1 MIQTLWK
8 DYPKEV
14 IAVGVIVAIKL
25 LVLILLP
32 VTGDEAYFLRWAAYP
47 AAGYYDHPPMIGWLA
62 YVMGFIN
69 QNIMFYRLFS
79 VFTVFVLAY
88 VIYLL
93 ANTHVSK
100 QKSSYV
106 ALLFLV
112 SPIDLLIL
120 LFTND
125 IVLVLFGTL
134 GTYFFFTALEQHN
147 FKRALL
153 AGLLFGLAFLS
164 KYFIVILLFPLLVYA
179 VLVYKK
185 RAIAVVAIAVLT
197 FLPFVA
203 QNLYFNYNSCW
214 NNIMFNFLIRPQA
227 DYDVKFVLSYV
238 TLTIYLFSPWGL
250 WMLLQSNMVSSSL
263 RSLLFSVLGFALFVF
278 LVVSLKNPVGL
289 HWFLL
294 FVPYIYL
301 LFIYLDEKKLI
312 KLFRFNYIFAL
323 VHGALLLGIVLAPIS
338 MFKSHGQYSS
348 LVYITKPAQ
357 ICQTLEPYADE
368 SLFTLGYTPASTL
381 SYACNRDLH
390 MLFNTSKFGRMDDK
404 IVDVRKLDGQNI
416 MVFDSRPI
424 EQSNFSGVCGSITVK
439 QFVVE
444 GADFYLAT
452 CHQFSYAKYKEAYLD
467 VIKQKIYDIPSWLPQ
482 GQCYFEDM
490 YYQ

>member
-14 IAVGVIVAIKL
+14 MAVAVIVAIKL

-47 AAGYYDHPPMIGWLA
+47 SAGYYDHPPMIGWLA

-69 QNIMFYRLFS
+69 RNIMFYRLFS
-79 VFTVFVLAY
+79 VFTAFVLAY

-100 QKSSYV
+100 QKSAYV

-125 IVLVLFGTL
+125 IALVLFGTL

-179 VLVYKK
+179 TLVYKK
-185 RAIAVVAIAVLT
+185 RAIAVVAMAVLA

-203 QNLYFNYNSCW
+203 QNLYFNFNSCW

-227 DYDVKFVLSYV
+227 DYDVKLVLSYV
-238 TLTIYLFSPWGL
+238 ALTIYLFSPWGL
-250 WMLLQSNMVSSSL
+250 WMLRQSNMFASSL
-263 RSLLFSVLGFALFVF
+263 RSLLFFVLGFALFLF
-278 LVVSLKNPVGL
+278 LVVSLKNPIGL

-312 KLFRFNYIFAL
+312 KLFRYNYIFAL
-323 VHGALLLGIVLAPIS
+323 MHGALLLGIVLAPIS
-338 MFKSHGQYSS
+338 MFKSHSQYSS

-357 ICQTLEPYADE
+357 ICQTLESYTDE

-404 IVDVRKLDGQNI
+404 IVDVRKLDGKNI
-416 MVFDSRPI
+416 TVFDSSPI
-424 EQSNFSGVCGSITVK
+424 KQGDFLGVCGSLTVK
-439 QFVVE
+439 KFVVE

-452 CHQFSYAKYKEAYLD
+452 CHQFSYASYKAAYLD